1 MNTITSKLKQFAFGL
16 ALMAVVLPHFAL
28 ADSQGATYRVTFTAT
43 WSNKTHPHA
52 DFPAHAFFSPLIG
65 GVHSDRAVY
74 WKVGGLAS
82 PGIKLMAEEGIP
94 DGLASDVKA
103 DIDHGLALAVLSTP
117 MTTDSPGS
125 NTIAAFQVTKDFP
138 LVTLVAM
145 FAPTPDW
152 FTGVSGLSLLDDHG
166 NWVTSKVVMLYP
178 FDAGTQQNLRYA
190 LHQPPEPKRRPIYSL
205 SGSEWFTTEP
215 VGNFNFSRVK

>member
-1 MNTITSKLKQFAFGL
+1 MNAIMSKLKQFAFGV
-16 ALMAVVLPHFAL
+16 AVMAVVLPHFAL
-28 ADSQGATYRVTFTAT
+28 ADSQSATYRVTFTAT
-43 WSNKTHPHA
+43 WSDKTHPHA
-52 DFPAHAFFSPLIG
+52 GFPAHAFFSPLIG
-65 GVHSDRAVY
+65 GVHSNRAVY

-82 PGIKLMAEEGIP
+82 PAIKLMAEEGIP
-94 DGLASDVKA
+94 DGLASEVKA
-103 DIDHGLALAVLSTP
+103 DIDHGLALAVLSSP

-138 LVTLVAM
+138 LVTLVSM

-152 FTGVSGLSLLDDHG
+152 FTGVSGLSLLGENG
-166 NWVTSKVVMLYP
+166 NWVKSKVVMLYP
-178 FDAGTQQNLRYA
+178 FDAGTEQNLQYA

-215 VGNFNFSRVK
+215 VGNFNFTRVK